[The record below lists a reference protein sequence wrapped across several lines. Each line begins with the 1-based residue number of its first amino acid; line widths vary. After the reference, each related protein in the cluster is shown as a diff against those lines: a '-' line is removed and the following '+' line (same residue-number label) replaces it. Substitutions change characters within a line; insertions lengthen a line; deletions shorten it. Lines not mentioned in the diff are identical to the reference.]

1 MAILNNLPNFLLY
14 FATALALFGL
24 FISLYL
30 HLTPYAELKLIR
42 QGNLA
47 AAIALI
53 GALLGFALPLS
64 SSIAHSVSLQDMASW
79 GLVALLVQAVV
90 YLAAARLLPELRS
103 GIAEG
108 QLAHGVFLAGL
119 ALSVGLLNA
128 ACMTY

>member
-47 AAIALI
+47 AAIALL
-53 GALLGFALPLS
+53 GAVLGFALPLS
-64 SSIAHSVSLQDMASW
+64 SSIAHSVSLQDMAIW
-79 GLVALLVQAVV
+79 GIIALLVQALV
-90 YLAAARLLPELRS
+90 YLLAARLLPELKK
-103 GIAEG
+103 GIGEG
-108 QLAHGVFLAGL
+108 QLAHGVFLGGL
-119 ALSVGLLNA
+119 ALSVGLINA
-128 ACMTY
+128 ACMVY